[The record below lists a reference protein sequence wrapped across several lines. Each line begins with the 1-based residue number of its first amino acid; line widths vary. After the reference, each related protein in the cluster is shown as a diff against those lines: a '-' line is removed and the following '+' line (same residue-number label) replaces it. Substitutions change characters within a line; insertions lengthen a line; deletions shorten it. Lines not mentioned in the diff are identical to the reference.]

1 MTVPPDPAP
10 SMQAEERGAA
20 LALLPIAATLA
31 YYALP
36 EWVQAQRLVQFVPQ
50 LIAYLGLA
58 LWAWR
63 NTAIATRVG
72 LQRSQWSAG
81 VKLGVVMGL
90 LLGGFNAFVVLHLVP
105 FLGWDITFLKH
116 TPHARVPVLMM
127 VPWFIMGIALLVEL
141 NFRGFVLGRLA
152 ALEATLWSI
161 EPLRRL
167 PPLALVTSAL
177 VFAFDPFMVVTF
189 RHLHWIAVWDGLI
202 WGFFWLLTRNLYV
215 PIVAHAVEV
224 IVVYSAVRSVLMS

>member
-1 MTVPPDPAP
+1 
-10 SMQAEERGAA
+10 
-20 LALLPIAATLA
+20 
-31 YYALP
+31 
-36 EWVQAQRLVQFVPQ
+36 
-50 LIAYLGLA
+50 
-58 LWAWR
+58 
-63 NTAIATRVG
+63 
-72 LQRSQWSAG
+72 
-81 VKLGVVMGL
+81 
-90 LLGGFNAFVVLHLVP
+90 
-105 FLGWDITFLKH
+105 
-116 TPHARVPVLMM
+116 
-127 VPWFIMGIALLVEL
+127 
-141 NFRGFVLGRLA
+141 VLGRLA